1 MTTTT
6 PPPVDA
12 QAALHFLELLGLDPA
27 RVWFRTLTPNK
38 GANVRRW
45 DHGRPG
51 WAADLHGFNSAELA
65 ADCRAGGAIY
75 LITGSATTASGINRK
90 GQLTGCVEDDDI
102 TGCHSLF
109 IEWDDIPIADQLIA
123 WKTLGMPEPTVM
135 VLTGGKSVH
144 TYWALLEP
152 IDPAT
157 WRAITARLI
166 SYCQSD
172 SSCSNPSRL
181 MRLPGGVYF
190 DKKTGRATGQA
201 TIIHESGQRY
211 SVGEIEA
218 AIEAGEARKP
228 ETFDFTTPPESMVGV
243 SIPADDHR
251 RQDFPIRT
259 MEEVRDALA
268 CIPRRVGGGDDSYGK
283 YRNILWG
290 LIKACEEAG
299 SSREEAISLMEG
311 HSPSKS
317 CNWNIQQTAGSGGE
331 QIESRT
337 FWWHARDAGWRPQP
351 DDRPAARAS
360 AQPARAPGEINPD
373 LDMQR
378 KPKRRT
384 LAPDEVVELLPERVG
399 GVPRHNIR
407 TNNFHAGE
415 NVYTADDLARIYIHL
430 SNPAERWPKETTAD
444 AVVEL
449 AKHRAYDPVEE
460 ELNRIGKS
468 VEPLPLEQW
477 SRLDLHLLG
486 IDDPVAAA
494 FFPQFLLSAVARVF
508 RPGCGVRRSPVLIGP
523 QWRGKTRLGRIL
535 FGSDNWIENVSDLGK
550 DDLLRLQ
557 AGWGIELSELNGLTR
572 RKDQEALKAF
582 LTATEDV
589 YRAPY
594 GKGVARYQR
603 RCVFWGTSNGPPL
616 RDLSGSTRFVC
627 VQIPDRMLPLDWAT
641 ANREAIWSRA
651 VALYRDVEPG
661 KEPWDHSTEEE
672 RKAIEERNTN
682 HQEID
687 PWADEVAAILSKA
700 LDLPVSIPKI
710 LDLMEIPKG
719 QRSNATAS
727 RIRQLAEV
735 AGWVLERRF
744 ALGGKSRKQGLW
756 PAMKPDEDL
765 CHPE

>member
-1 MTTTT
+1 MATTI
-6 PPPVDA
+6 PPLIDEE
-12 QAALHFLELLGLDPA
+12 AALHFLELLGKDPA
-27 RVWFRTLTPNK
+27 
-38 GANVRRW
+38 
-45 DHGRPG
+45 
-51 WAADLHGFNSAELA
+51 
-65 ADCRAGGAIY
+65 
-75 LITGSATTASGINRK
+75 
-90 GQLTGCVEDDDI
+90 
-102 TGCHSLF
+102 
-109 IEWDDIPIADQLIA
+109 
-123 WKTLGMPEPTVM
+123 
-135 VLTGGKSVH
+135 
-144 TYWALLEP
+144 
-152 IDPAT
+152 DPAT
-157 WRAITARLI
+157 RFRFFAHKTNPAKGRIGPGPKIGGFNAESIEAQHRQQRGAYVVVGHGGDNDASITGVPALFVEWDGKEEAWQLNAWRVLGLPEPSLMISTGGSSIHCYWLLREPLDPLVWRPIQVRLI
-166 SYCQSD
+166 AMAGGD
-172 SSCSNPSRL
+172 SACCNPSRV
-181 MRLPGGVYF
+181 MRLPGAWYVDGAGKAIAQTAIV
-190 DKKTGRATGQA
+190 
-201 TIIHESGQRY
+201 HETEHRY
-211 SVGEIEA
+211 DPADLVA
-218 AIEAGEARKP
+218 AMDAADDQV
-228 ETFDFTTPPESMVGV
+228 FDFTTPPESMVGV
-243 SIPADDHR
+243 AIPTGDLR
-251 RQDFPIRT
+251 RQEFPIRP
-259 MEEVRDALA
+259 MEQVREALA
-268 CIPRRVGGGDDSYGK
+268 AIPRRVGGGDETYGK

-299 SSREEAISLMEG
+299 STRDVAIGLMEE
-311 HSPSKS
+311 HSPSAT
-317 CNWNIQQTAGSGGE
+317 CNWNVKQTANSGG
-331 QIESRT
+331 QHIEAHT
-337 FWWHARDAGWRPQP
+337 FWWHARNAGWRP
-351 DDRPAARAS
+351 RPEERSTVSAAGET
-360 AQPARAPGEINPD
+360 ARAPGEINPD

-384 LAPDEVVELLPERVG
+384 LAPDEVVELLPDRVG

-415 NVYTADDLARIYIHL
+415 NVYTADDLSRIYIHL
-430 SNPAERWPKETTAD
+430 SNAAERWPKETTAD

-460 ELNRIGKS
+460 DLNRIGAT
-468 VEPLPLEQW
+468 VEPLDLEQW

-535 FGSDNWIENVSDLGK
+535 FGSDHWIENVSDLGK

-651 VALYRDVEPG
+651 VALYRQVEPG
-661 KEPWDHSTEEE
+661 QEPWDHSTEEE

-687 PWADEVAAILSKA
+687 PWADEVADILAKAI
-700 LDLPVSIPKI
+700 DLPVSIPKI
-710 LDLMEIPKG
+710 LDAMEIPKG

-727 RIRQLAEV
+727 RIRQLAEC

-744 ALGGKSRKQGLW
+744 ALNGKSRRQGLW
-756 PAMKPDEDL
+756 PALEPEPDL

>member
-1 MTTTT
+1 MATTT
-6 PPPVDA
+6 PPLIDDEAA
-12 QAALHFLELLGLDPA
+12 QHFLELLGKDPEA
-27 RVWFRTLTPNK
+27 TATRFRFFAHKSNPAK
-38 GANVRRW
+38 GRI
-45 DHGRPG
+45 GPG
-51 WAADLHGFNSAELA
+51 PKIGGFNAEA
-65 ADCRAGGAIY
+65 IEAQHRQQRGAYVVIGHGGDRDA
-75 LITGSATTASGINRK
+75 
-90 GQLTGCVEDDDI
+90 DI
-102 TGCHSLF
+102 TGVPALF
-109 IEWDDIPIADQLIA
+109 VEWDGREEAWQLNAWRVLGLPEPSLMVSTGGSSIHCYWLLHEPLDPQVWRPIQVRLIA
-123 WKTLGMPEPTVM
+123 MA
-135 VLTGGKSVH
+135 GGD
-144 TYWALLEP
+144 T
-152 IDPAT
+152 T
-157 WRAITARLI
+157 
-166 SYCQSD
+166 C
-172 SSCSNPSRL
+172 CNPSRV
-181 MRLPGGVYF
+181 MRLPGAWYIDG
-190 DKKTGRATGQA
+190 TGMATAQTA
-201 TIIHESGQRY
+201 IVHETDCRY
-211 SVGEIEA
+211 SAGDLVA
-218 AIEAGEARKP
+218 AMDAAEPDR
-228 ETFDFTTPPESMVGV
+228 FDFTIPPESMVGV
-243 SIPADDHR
+243 SIPTGELSR
-251 RQDFPIRT
+251 REFPVRP
-259 MEEVRDALA
+259 MEQIKEALA
-268 CIPRRVGGGDDSYGK
+268 AIPQRVGGGDESYGK

-290 LIKACEEAG
+290 LIKACEEVG
-299 SSREEAISLMEG
+299 SSREEAISLMEQ
-311 HSPSKS
+311 HSPSAT
-317 CNWNIQQTAGSGGE
+317 CNWNVQQTAISGGQ
-331 QIESRT
+331 QISADT
-337 FWWHARDAGWRPQP
+337 FWWHARAAGWRPAGDTP
-351 DDRPAARAS
+351 SRVIGAGNTPI
-360 AQPARAPGEINPD
+360 RAPGEIDPD

-378 KPKRRT
+378 KAKRRT
-384 LAPDEVVELLPERVG
+384 LAPDEVVDLLPERIG
-399 GVPRHNIR
+399 GMPRHNIR

-415 NVYTADDLARIYIHL
+415 NLYTADDLARIYIHL
-430 SNPAERWPKETTAD
+430 SNSAERWPKETTAD

-460 ELNRIGKS
+460 ELNRIGATI
-468 VEPLPLEQW
+468 EPLPLDQW

-494 FFPQFLLSAVARVF
+494 FLPQFLLSAVARVF
-508 RPGCGVRRSPVLIGP
+508 RPGCGVRRSPVLIGA

-651 VALYRDVEPG
+651 VALYRLVEPG
-661 KEPWDHSTEEE
+661 QEPWDHSTEEE

-687 PWADEVAAILSKA
+687 PWADEVTEILMRSV
-700 LDLPVSIPKI
+700 DLPVSIPRI

-735 AGWVLERRF
+735 AGWVLERRTVL
-744 ALGGKSRKQGLW
+744 AGNTRRQGLW
-756 PAMKPDEDL
+756 PALKPEPEL

>member
-1 MTTTT
+1 
-6 PPPVDA
+6 
-12 QAALHFLELLGLDPA
+12 
-27 RVWFRTLTPNK
+27 
-38 GANVRRW
+38 
-45 DHGRPG
+45 
-51 WAADLHGFNSAELA
+51 
-65 ADCRAGGAIY
+65 
-75 LITGSATTASGINRK
+75 
-90 GQLTGCVEDDDI
+90 
-102 TGCHSLF
+102 
-109 IEWDDIPIADQLIA
+109 
-123 WKTLGMPEPTVM
+123 
-135 VLTGGKSVH
+135 
-144 TYWALLEP
+144 
-152 IDPAT
+152 
-157 WRAITARLI
+157 
-166 SYCQSD
+166 
-172 SSCSNPSRL
+172 
-181 MRLPGGVYF
+181 
-190 DKKTGRATGQA
+190 
-201 TIIHESGQRY
+201 
-211 SVGEIEA
+211 
-218 AIEAGEARKP
+218 
-228 ETFDFTTPPESMVGV
+228 
-243 SIPADDHR
+243 
-251 RQDFPIRT
+251 
-259 MEEVRDALA
+259 
-268 CIPRRVGGGDDSYGK
+268 
-283 YRNILWG
+283 
-290 LIKACEEAG
+290 
-299 SSREEAISLMEG
+299 
-311 HSPSKS
+311 
-317 CNWNIQQTAGSGGE
+317 
-331 QIESRT
+331 
-337 FWWHARDAGWRPQP
+337 
-351 DDRPAARAS
+351 
-360 AQPARAPGEINPD
+360 
-373 LDMQR
+373 
-378 KPKRRT
+378 
-384 LAPDEVVELLPERVG
+384 LPERVG

-430 SNPAERWPKETTAD
+430 SNAAERWPKETTAD

-460 ELNRIGKS
+460 DLNRIGKS

-477 SRLDLHLLG
+477 GRLDLHLLG

-494 FFPQFLLSAVARVF
+494 FLPQFLLSAVARVF

-661 KEPWDHSTEEE
+661 QEPWDHSTEEE

-687 PWADEVAAILSKA
+687 PWADEVAEILGKA
-700 LDLPVSIPKI
+700 LDLPVTIPKI
-710 LDLMEIPKG
+710 LDLMDIPKG

-756 PAMKPDEDL
+756 PAEDAEL
-765 CHPE
+765 EPCHPE